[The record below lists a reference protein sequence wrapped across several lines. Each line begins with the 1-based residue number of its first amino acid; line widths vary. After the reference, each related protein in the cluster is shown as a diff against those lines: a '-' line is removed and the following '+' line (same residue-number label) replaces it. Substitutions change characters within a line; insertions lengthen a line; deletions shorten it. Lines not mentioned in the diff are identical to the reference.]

1 MTMKEIAQSIPEEK
15 LVDAWKSLVDLLLTS
30 SKANRM
36 PVEMSK
42 AILSYWQRGTLNSRE
57 GFQQLLEAA
66 VYAEREKAMSLLSE
80 KLMLPL
86 LAEMLAKLERR

>member
-15 LVDAWKSLVDLLLTS
+15 LEDAWKVLVDLLLTS
-30 SKANRM
+30 SKANRI

-57 GFQQLLEAA
+57 GVQQLLEAA
-66 VYAEREKAMSLLSE
+66 VYAEPEKAMSLLSE
-80 KLMLPL
+80 KLMLPG
-86 LAEMLAKLERR
+86 LAKMLARLERR